1 MAEEAERAGASVL
14 PDWITAGAVRDVVC
28 VELGLDGEWTSTARP
43 IWVPGG
49 GLNLAGATMRH
60 PLRRPAIEI
69 RLRDGWIGLLAAASG
84 VDGYV
89 TDESFLRRVIA
100 QVASGAGRPE
110 RP

>member
-1 MAEEAERAGASVL
+1 
-14 PDWITAGAVRDVVC
+14 
-28 VELGLDGEWTSTARP
+28 
-43 IWVPGG
+43 
-49 GLNLAGATMRH
+49 MRH